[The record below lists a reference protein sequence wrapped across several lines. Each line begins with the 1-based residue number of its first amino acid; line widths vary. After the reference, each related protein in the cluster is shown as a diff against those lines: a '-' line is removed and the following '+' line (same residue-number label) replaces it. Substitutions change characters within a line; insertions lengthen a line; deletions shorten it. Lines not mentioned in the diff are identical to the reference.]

1 MGSARLNGTLTD
13 DGGVSPCECGFEW
26 GKTTAYGNTTSTQ
39 SRTVGQSF
47 SQVIL
52 GLDPDTTYHFRAF
65 ATNSIGTDY
74 GADRT
79 LTTNPSGA
87 LSYWYHL
94 NVKNINLPYE
104 DKDRTKE
111 LHVVLKNLS
120 PTAKNEGAD
129 GQITVKVDYEPAA

>member
-1 MGSARLNGTLTD
+1 MAIARLNGTLTD
-13 DGGVSPCECGFEW
+13 DGGVTPCECGFEW
-26 GKTTAYGNTTSTQ
+26 GKTTGYGHTTSTQ
-39 SRTVGQSF
+39 TRTVGQTF
-47 SQVIL
+47 SRVIL
-52 GLDPDTTYHFRAF
+52 GLDPDTTYHFRALG
-65 ATNSIGTDY
+65 TNSLGTGY
-74 GADRT
+74 GDDRT
-79 LTTNPSGA
+79 LTTNPKGA

-120 PTAKNEGAD
+120 PTTKNKYPD